1 MPIFQPRNRVQI
13 LREMV
18 ARTVARSKLVGLTR
32 NSTVFHAL
40 AGAANEDAE
49 QYFQMAR
56 LRELFS
62 IDRATGSDLD
72 ERAAEIVPAII
83 VRRSALHASGTV
95 VFSRPGTTGTI
106 AIPVGTQVAAS
117 DAAGDIRFR
126 TTSAG
131 SIPAASTISGAIDVI
146 ATEAGIR
153 GNVEAADIVKLITRN
168 AGVTG
173 VANGA
178 KFSNG
183 ADRES
188 DQNFRARLKAF
199 VQAISRGTPTALE
212 AFARNVILNDGRR
225 VLFAKTVEPAV
236 PSGQV
241 ELFIDDGSGSVE
253 EFSSEFIAG
262 ADTFLVSA
270 LGGEINLF
278 TTSRPIRDDGSFA
291 VEVDT
296 LADPPSSGAGFVALV
311 RGTDYELNA
320 AKGQIELLSTGAVP
334 AMLVGYGARAN
345 YRYYTGLIQETQRII
360 DGDPATPTRR
370 PGVRA
375 AGVQVFVKAP
385 ATVFQTVTGGITV
398 LPDFDPL
405 LVGNEVES
413 AVQDYVNT
421 LDIGADVIVS
431 EIIER
436 AMGVGGMFDISL
448 TAPTANQVILANQV
462 ARVVGASITLI

>member
-1 MPIFQPRNRVQI
+1 
-13 LREMV
+13 MV
-18 ARTVARSKLVGLTR
+18 ARTVSRSRLVGLTR
-32 NSTVFHAL
+32 NSAVFHAL
-40 AGAANEDAE
+40 AGSANEDAE

-72 ERAAEIVPAII
+72 ERAAEIVPNII
-83 VRRSALHASGTV
+83 VRRGALHASGTV

-106 AIPVGTQVAAS
+106 TIPLGTQIAAS
-117 DAAGDIRFR
+117 DADGDIRFR

-131 SIPAASTISGAIDVI
+131 EIPAASSVSGAIDVI

-153 GNVEAADIVKLITRN
+153 GNVGAADIIKLITRIP
-168 AGVTG
+168 GVTG
-173 VANGA
+173 VTNAA
-178 KFSNG
+178 KYANG

-199 VQAISRGTPTALE
+199 VQAISRGTVTAQE
-212 AFARNVILNDGRR
+212 AFARNVILADGRR
-225 VLFAKTVEPAV
+225 VLFAKVVEPII
-236 PSGQV
+236 PTGQID
-241 ELFIDDGSGSVE
+241 LYIDDGTGSIE

-262 ADTFLVSA
+262 ADTFLPSA

-278 TTSRPIRDDGSFA
+278 TTSRPIRDDGSF
-291 VEVDT
+291 VLEVDT
-296 LADPPSSGAGFVALV
+296 LLDAPSSGAGFVALV

-320 AKGQIELLSTGAVP
+320 AKGQIELLSGGAVP

-360 DGDPATPTRR
+360 DGDPATPTTR

-375 AGVQVFVKAP
+375 GGTQTFVKAP
-385 ATVFQTVTGGITV
+385 GTVFQTVTASISV
-398 LPDFDPL
+398 LADFDPT
-405 LVGNEVES
+405 LVATEV
-413 AVQDYVNT
+413 AGVIQDYVNT
-421 LDIGADVIVS
+421 LDIGGDVIVS

-436 AMGVGGMFDISL
+436 SMGTDGMFDITITTPS
-448 TAPTANQVILANQV
+448 ANQVILDSQV
-462 ARVVGASITLI
+462 ARIVAASITLT